1 MQLLCSRTCRPS
13 HALVVRTRL
22 AFTRPPRR
30 AAPARRPSA
39 GVGGPGLRLRKT
51 VDRARRN
58 LKPTTRPI
66 FFCGRSRPNPF
77 LDACHAIALQP
88 NLQRSGRHWL
98 VGWSTLRPRLTRHP
112 ASPRPHAANEE
123 NAALR
128 KAIEDADYEY
138 GVGLLRLNQLDWTS
152 SPWSP
157 RRRPSEEAQLCLH
170 HRSNSSRNL
179 DFLNAFA
186 SPLQV
191 AKRSNCAFSTVR
203 GQRLSPAV
211 DNDSLEVT
219 TSTRSRTRSSRRDGR
234 CACHMRA
241 RRLDDAVDGP
251 RAPQSGAAQQEQPPW
266 LHDVNHTYHRTH
278 LLLSAALHDLTPH
291 LLSIAS
297 SGSPECRMR
306 CAIAHF

>member
-1 MQLLCSRTCRPS
+1 MSCNCSAAELA
-13 HALVVRTRL
+13 AL
-22 AFTRPPRR
+22 
-30 AAPARRPSA
+30 S
-39 GVGGPGLRLRKT
+39 
-51 VDRARRN
+51 
-58 LKPTTRPI
+58 
-66 FFCGRSRPNPF
+66 
-77 LDACHAIALQP
+77 QP
-88 NLQRSGRHWL
+88 L
-98 VGWSTLRPRLTRHP
+98 VGWLVDSPPSPHAPPRL
-112 ASPRPHAANEE
+112 ASPSRRERGECSAAEGHQ
-123 NAALR
+123 
-128 KAIEDADYEY
+128 DADYEC

-234 CACHMRA
+234 CACHA
-241 RRLDDAVDGP
+241 RPSTRRRGWTSSATEWRCSTRTAAMAP
-251 RAPQSGAAQQEQPPW
+251 RCQPYVPPHTPATVGGATRS
-266 LHDVNHTYHRTH
+266 D
-278 LLLSAALHDLTPH
+278 PH

-297 SGSPECRMR
+297 PGSPECRMR

>member
-1 MQLLCSRTCRPS
+1 M
-13 HALVVRTRL
+13 
-22 AFTRPPRR
+22 
-30 AAPARRPSA
+30 
-39 GVGGPGLRLRKT
+39 
-51 VDRARRN
+51 
-58 LKPTTRPI
+58 KPTSRPI
-66 FFCGRSRPNPF
+66 SFCCRSRLNPF

-88 NLQRSGRHWL
+88 NLQRSASHSL

-128 KAIEDADYEY
+128 KAIEDADYEC

-234 CACHMRA
+234 CACHA
-241 RRLDDAVDGP
+241 RPSTRRRGWTSSATEWRCSTRTAAMAP
-251 RAPQSGAAQQEQPPW
+251 RCQPYVPPHTPATVGGATRS
-266 LHDVNHTYHRTH
+266 D
-278 LLLSAALHDLTPH
+278 PH

-297 SGSPECRMR
+297 PGSPECRMR